1 MYNSI
6 NEQQCVYVL
15 IMVTL
20 PQVVTSLKFPCYIS
34 DLLSC
39 SCTYLLLSTVI
50 NMHLFVFFLSNGM
63 MSWLKLLRPMQ
74 KNVYMLIIRTGLHNS
89 NLLSYTRMLERIL
102 QQKPDQPIT
111 SNLFSCGMTN
121 LWTTIIPQWAVLL
134 VNIKNVVTTPRYDGY
149 KMKHF

>member
-1 MYNSI
+1 MNS
-6 NEQQCVYVL
+6 NVFTYSSWSLSLNSNL
-15 IMVTL
+15 IIIL
-20 PQVVTSLKFPCYIS
+20 LLSN
-34 DLLSC
+34 LLSC

-50 NMHLFVFFLSNGM
+50 SMHLFVFFLSNGM

-74 KNVYMLIIRTGLHNS
+74 KNVYMLIIRTGLHNN

-111 SNLFSCGMTN
+111 PNLFSCGMTN

-134 VNIKNVVTTPRYDGY
+134 VNIKNVVTTPRYNGY